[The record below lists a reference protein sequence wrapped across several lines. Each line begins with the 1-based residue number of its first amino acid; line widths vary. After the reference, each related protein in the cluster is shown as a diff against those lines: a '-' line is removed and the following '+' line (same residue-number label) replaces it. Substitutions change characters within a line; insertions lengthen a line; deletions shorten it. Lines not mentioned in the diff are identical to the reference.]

1 MPFEDQLGDSLRRTG
16 DSFHL
21 DDRPALIA
29 GGLRRGRRTV
39 RRRRTA
45 AVTGSVVAL
54 ALVGLGGAYADGL
67 LGGGGAQEASV
78 AAPAKPTPLAG
89 KDQDGEFTA
98 DQMVTILKS
107 LLPGGKLTRT
117 EGRGTGGHIPPL
129 AYGVYDDGK
138 GEGAISL
145 VVDRIDPSM
154 VPELKKSQGCASGAQ
169 GGQDSCTTETLHDG
183 SWLKIYKGYEYPDH
197 RAETKDWTAS
207 LITPQGYRVDVSEWN
222 AAAEKD
228 APISRDEPPLSSARL
243 KALVTAK
250 EWKPVLAALEPAGK
264 PASEG
269 TPEKGTADPS
279 AASVQKTLLLSL
291 PANLK
296 VLDRGSQDGYAF
308 AVVDDGRGRS
318 LVQINVQRN
327 MSDVSPRGDT
337 TTLPDGTVLGLSK
350 QAGEKGGAG
359 VVQWTADAVAP
370 DGFRVVISAFNSGD
384 QASASTR
391 AEPALAPAALKSIA
405 LDAKWRKLK

>member
-1 MPFEDQLGDSLRRTG
+1 MPFEDQLSDSLRRTG

-54 ALVGLGGAYADGL
+54 ALVGFGGAYADGL
-67 LGGGGAQEASV
+67 LDGGGAQETSV
-78 AAPAKPTPLAG
+78 AAPATPTPLAG
-89 KDQDGEFTA
+89 KDQGGAVTA

-107 LLPGGKLTRT
+107 VLPGGKLTRT
-117 EGRGTGGHIPPL
+117 EGRGSGGGIPPL

-169 GGQDSCTTETLHDG
+169 DSCTTETLPDG

-228 APISRDEPPLSSARL
+228 APVSRDEPPLSSAQL

-264 PASEG
+264 PAFEG

-291 PANLK
+291 PANFK
-296 VLDRGSQDGYAF
+296 VFGRGSQDGYAF
-308 AVVDDGRGRS
+308 VVVDDGRGRS

-327 MSDVSPRGDT
+327 MSDVSPLGDT

-350 QAGEKGGAG
+350 RAGEKGGAG
-359 VVQWTADAVAP
+359 VVRWTADAVAP

-391 AEPALAPAALKSIA
+391 AEPALALAALKSIA